1 MGWFGFGGS
10 SDTPSSSVEV
20 SSQPVDLSAG
30 MNFSVPGFDA
40 PAAAPSSPVP
50 DHSPFPAA
58 PVLALDQLKSA
69 GVGVSRQM
77 TPYVQMDPSMFASQ
91 QPQYIM
97 PEGGVAGKG
106 KFEFALGHIGWA
118 VGGAFGVGCARGA
131 LGELMN
137 PETRKMAGKPWMT
150 RMVNA
155 TMKHGSGFAQPAGA
169 IVFMYSALEI
179 GLRSVRAE
187 DELNGFGAGAL
198 TGAIYRSPHGLK
210 ASGIGALVGL
220 GIATAW
226 TLSSTDSRQRL
237 SEMFSNH

>member
-10 SDTPSSSVEV
+10 DSPSSSAET
-20 SSQPVDLSAG
+20 STSPVDLNAG

-40 PAAAPSSPVP
+40 PSTEPTLASEH
-50 DHSPFPAA
+50 HSPFPAA

-69 GVGVSRQM
+69 GVNVSRQM
-77 TPYVQMDPSMFASQ
+77 TPYVQMDPSMFVSQ

-131 LGELMN
+131 LGELLN
-137 PETRKMAGKPWMT
+137 TETRKMAGKPWVT

-237 SEMFSNH
+237 SEMFNNH

>member
-10 SDTPSSSVEV
+10 DSPSSSAE
-20 SSQPVDLSAG
+20 SATTPVDLNAG

-40 PAAAPSSPVP
+40 PSTEPTPTP
-50 DHSPFPAA
+50 EHHLQFPAA

-69 GVGVSRQM
+69 GVNVSRQM
-77 TPYVQMDPSMFASQ
+77 TPYVQMDPSMFVSQ

-131 LGELMN
+131 LGELLN
-137 PETRKMAGKPWMT
+137 PETRKMAGKPWVT

-210 ASGIGALVGL
+210 ASGVGALVGL

-237 SEMFSNH
+237 SEMFNNH

>member
-10 SDTPSSSVEV
+10 DSPSSSAE
-20 SSQPVDLSAG
+20 SSTTPVDLNAG

-40 PAAAPSSPVP
+40 PSTEPTPIP
-50 DHSPFPAA
+50 EHHSPFPAA

-69 GVGVSRQM
+69 GVNVSRQM
-77 TPYVQMDPSMFASQ
+77 TPYVQMDPSMFVSQ

-131 LGELMN
+131 LGELLN
-137 PETRKMAGKPWMT
+137 PETRKMAGKPWVT

-237 SEMFSNH
+237 SEMFNNH

>member
-10 SDTPSSSVEV
+10 DSPSSSAE
-20 SSQPVDLSAG
+20 SSTTPVDLNAG

-40 PAAAPSSPVP
+40 PSTEPTSIPEH
-50 DHSPFPAA
+50 HSPFPAA

-69 GVGVSRQM
+69 GVNVSRQM
-77 TPYVQMDPSMFASQ
+77 TPYVQMDPSMFVSQ

-131 LGELMN
+131 LGELLN
-137 PETRKMAGKPWMT
+137 PETRKMAGKPWVT

-237 SEMFSNH
+237 SEMFNNH